1 MGRRV
6 RLLRLLA
13 GCALAGCAACARY
26 EATQALLALGL
37 SPAVDLAL
45 AASSAPRVV
54 ARGVLGRGLVL
65 SLSSGEQL
73 NIERDGIYAFAANIP
88 PGEVR
93 GLSILS
99 GPTAPEQLCT
109 LSAAVV
115 DGGASVNPPEVR
127 CTDDISPLV
136 SGAAAVSQNQ
146 LRVFFSR
153 GMQAASALNPG
164 RYRLSDTELACS
176 ANLNYLTAP
185 ATADATIVAA
195 QAPDAADAPGAG
207 SVSVIDLE
215 LSAPLLAG
223 KRYYLYADRDQLA
236 DLSSPPNALACPN
249 GASVAWGGAPR
260 LLEARCAANGTQVR
274 LTFSAPM
281 LRASASPHP
290 DRSATCADPIEC
302 GLRYQ
307 VSGPVSAGD
316 VTSVLPLDGVN
327 CDGAAADDS
336 GLRFCLQHALPQTG
350 GVYAVL
356 AANDTNGD
364 GFDNAACGWT
374 NCSLAAAAGAGGIGA
389 APEDRV
395 AFSGCGAAPQSPD
408 AGPINLN
415 PYGDGSY
422 FGFLVSFAN
431 RIFTGPGA
439 SGNLA
444 AYFYADGSSPGIASF
459 QFERDQMGLV
469 QHANPGPFFSIGF
482 PGCTPGQ
489 ANAALNCGPHN
500 ENGRGLFA
508 SGTLGGAPVLF
519 LTGSRPATGNNDY
532 IYYARELNTQLRFS
546 YVDLSD
552 VLNTTNPGPNDSN
565 RGVES
570 ILTLNDRT
578 YVMMPGDNINRP
590 YLIRLNNLNAESAAG
605 ADSEYMYINL
615 APGVGQSFLNP
626 PAHPRPAYGDR
637 LGGLLAMFRNRIY
650 VASSG
655 SVRNG
660 ASYVNCLINSTYPT
674 CENDGGL
681 VRSETAVPA
690 PCTGP
695 GVCADWADTTPS
707 ALSFRRNFSI
717 ILPASAN
724 LHPYQRPFPAY
735 AEFNG
740 ALYMARNACTT
751 NMSNFACR
759 EGTFLCSDDAVV
771 CANPVPQLW
780 KCRPESVGDADEC
793 DPDDWSLVAGGG
805 ALNDVTNFGDANN
818 REITL
823 LSVQAGRLY
832 AGFDNAVTGVEL
844 WRTRPGVVDP
854 VGAADFEQSG
864 ADGFGFPATRRRFY
878 SSATISAGA
887 AQYLYMSVGDA
898 GAPLGIFVQKD

>member
-1 MGRRV
+1 MGAAV
-6 RLLRLLA
+6 RKFRLAVVCLLVSS
-13 GCALAGCAACARY
+13 AACARY

-37 SPAVDLAL
+37 SPEVGF
-45 AASSAPRVV
+45 ASVSSAAPRVV
-54 ARGVLGRGLVL
+54 ARGVLGRGLAL
-65 SLSSGEQL
+65 SLSSGETL
-73 NIERDGIYAFAANIP
+73 NIDRDGVYAFAAVIP
-88 PGEVR
+88 AGETR
-93 GLSILS
+93 SLTILR
-99 GPTAPEQLCT
+99 APSAPDQTCT
-109 LSAAVV
+109 LSASIVTNDA
-115 DGGASVNPPEVR
+115 AATPAEIN

-136 SGAAAVSQNQ
+136 SGAAALSQNR

-153 GMQAASALNPG
+153 GMQTASALNPG
-164 RYRLSDTELACS
+164 RYRLSETEVACS
-176 ANLNYLTAP
+176 GNLNYSSAA
-185 ATADATIVAA
+185 AT
-195 QAPDAADAPGAG
+195 PDAAIIAAEAPEEIGAG

-215 LSAPLLAG
+215 LSAPLVPG
-223 KRYYLYADRDQLA
+223 KRYYLYADRDQLT
-236 DLSSPPNALACPN
+236 DLANPPNALACPN
-249 GASVAWGGAPR
+249 GASVEWGGAPR
-260 LLEARCAANGTQVR
+260 LLEARCAANGSAVR

-281 LRASASPHP
+281 LRASAAPHP
-290 DRSATCADPIEC
+290 DRSATCSDPVEC
-302 GLRYQ
+302 ARRYR
-307 VSGPVSAGD
+307 VMGPVPAGD
-316 VTSVLPLDGVN
+316 VLSVLPLDGVN
-327 CDGAAADDS
+327 CDGAPADAS
-336 GLRFCLQHALPQTG
+336 GLRFCLEHALPQTG

-356 AANDTNGD
+356 AANQANGD
-364 GFDNAACGWT
+364 GFDNAGCGWT
-374 NCSLAAAAGAGGIGA
+374 TCSLAAASGSGGIGA
-389 APEDRV
+389 PPEDRV
-395 AFSGCGAAPQSPD
+395 AFTGCGAAPASPD

-422 FGFLVSFAN
+422 FGYLVSFAN

-459 QFERDQMGLV
+459 QFQRDQIGLV

-500 ENGRGLFA
+500 EDGRGLFA
-508 SGTLGGAPVLF
+508 SGTLGGAPILF
-519 LTGSRPATGNNDY
+519 LTGSRPTAGNNDY
-532 IYYARELNTQLRFS
+532 IYYARELNAQLRFS
-546 YVDLSD
+546 YVDLSA

-570 ILTLNDRT
+570 ILTFNDRT

-590 YLIRLNNLNAESAAG
+590 YLIRLNNLNAESTAG
-605 ADSEYMYINL
+605 TDSEYMYINL
-615 APGVGQSFLNP
+615 APGIGQSFLNP

-637 LGGLLAMFRNRIY
+637 LGGLLAEFRNRIY

-660 ASYVNCLINSTYPT
+660 ASYVNCLINSGYPT

-681 VRSETAVPA
+681 VRSESATPA

-707 ALSFRRNFSI
+707 SVSFRRNFSI
-717 ILPASAN
+717 IMPASAN
-724 LHPYQRPFPAY
+724 LHPHQRPFPAY

-740 ALYMARNACTT
+740 AFYLARNACTT

-759 EGTFLCSDDAVV
+759 EGTFLCSDDAVT

-780 KCRPESVGDADEC
+780 KCRPESVGDANEC

-805 ALNDVTNFGDANN
+805 PLNDVTNFGDVNN

-823 LSVQAGRLY
+823 LAVQAGRLY
-832 AGFDNAVTGVEL
+832 AGFDNVATGVEL
-844 WRTRPGVVDP
+844 WRTRPGVTDP
-854 VGAADFEQSG
+854 TGPLDFEQSG

-887 AQYLYMSVGDA
+887 TQYLYMSVGDA
-898 GAPLGIFVQKD
+898 GAPLGIFVQRD